1 MALCGR
7 RKVELYAT
15 FRSEREEWVQGMV
28 QAGLGFAFMPEHSVT
43 LPGVLVAS
51 ARRPGSRACRACGG
65 GPGTGAPAGGQAVS
79 REPRP
84 RYGDRRR
91 PMNLPVN
98 PPLAVLLGAL
108 LAGPVCSQSYPTR
121 ALRIVVPSSAG
132 SGADFT
138 ARLISQPLSERLG
151 QQVVVENRAGAST
164 MIGTEQVVKSAPDG
178 YTVLLGVGTMA
189 TVPAMYRKAPYDAQ
203 RDLAAITQ
211 LVSVAN
217 VLVVHPS
224 LPAKSVK
231 ELVALAR
238 ARPGEIAF
246 ASSGTGTLPHLS
258 MELLLVMTGTK
269 MLHVPYKGP
278 GPGLLD
284 LVAGRVSA
292 MTTSTAA
299 ALPHVRSGRL
309 RLLGV
314 TAARRIPAVPE
325 APTIAEAGVPGYES
339 SNWWGLLVPAGTPGD
354 IVARLQQ
361 GSGCWSWPCRSSG
374 SAASARV

>member
-1 MALCGR
+1 MGSSNDDGERRRSTFPVTGR
-7 RKVELYAT
+7 RWLAVCV
-15 FRSEREEWVQGMV
+15 S
-28 QAGLGFAFMPEHSVT
+28 T
-43 LPGVLVAS
+43 LSG
-51 ARRPGSRACRACGG
+51 
-65 GPGTGAPAGGQAVS
+65 
-79 REPRP
+79 
-84 RYGDRRR
+84 
-91 PMNLPVN
+91 
-98 PPLAVLLGAL
+98 LAVLAAEAC
-108 LAGPVCSQSYPTR
+108 LAQTQYPAR

-138 ARLISQPLSERLG
+138 ARLIAQPLAERLG

-164 MIGTEQVVKSAPDG
+164 MIGTEHVAKSAPDG

-189 TVPAMYRKAPYDAQ
+189 TVPAMYRKVPYDAQ
-203 RDLAAITQ
+203 RDLAPITQ
-211 LVSVAN
+211 LASVPN

-224 LPAKSVK
+224 LPARSVK
-231 ELVALAR
+231 EFVALAR

-299 ALPHVRSGRL
+299 AIPHVRSGRL

-314 TAARRIPAVPE
+314 TAARRIPAAPE

-339 SNWWGLLVPAGTPGD
+339 ANWWGLLVPAGTPVD
-354 IVARLQQ
+354 IIARLNKEAHAVMAMPLVRERCEREGMTVVTGTPQEF
-361 GSGCWSWPCRSSG
+361 STHIRTEIEKWAKIVK
-374 SAASARV
+374 SAGIQPE

>member
-1 MALCGR
+1 MKR
-7 RKVELYAT
+7 R
-15 FRSEREEWVQGMV
+15 
-28 QAGLGFAFMPEHSVT
+28 P
-43 LPGVLVAS
+43 
-51 ARRPGSRACRACGG
+51 ARRIS
-65 GPGTGAPAGGQAVS
+65 T
-79 REPRP
+79 
-84 RYGDRRR
+84 
-91 PMNLPVN
+91 
-98 PPLAVLLGAL
+98 AVLILTGVIA
-108 LAGPVCSQSYPTR
+108 ADAMGQGYPNRT
-121 ALRIVVPSSAG
+121 LRIIVPSSAG

-138 ARLISQPLSERLG
+138 ARLVSQPLGERLG
-151 QQVVVENRAGAST
+151 QQIVVENRAGAST
-164 MIGTEQVVKSAPDG
+164 MLGTDHVAKSAPDG

-189 TVPAMYRKAPYDAQ
+189 TVPAMYRKVPYDAQ
-203 RDLAAITQ
+203 RDLAPITQ
-211 LVSVAN
+211 VASVPN

-224 LPAKSVK
+224 LPARSVK
-231 ELVALAR
+231 EFVALAR

-292 MTTSTAA
+292 MTTSMAA

-314 TAARRIPAVPE
+314 TSARRIPAVPD

-339 SNWWGLLVPAGTPGD
+339 ANWWGLLVPTGTPGD
-354 IVARLQQ
+354 IIARLNREATAVMATPFVRERCEREGMTVVTGTPQEFAAHIRTEIEKW
-361 GSGCWSWPCRSSG
+361 GKIVK
-374 SAASARV
+374 SAGIQPE

>member
-1 MALCGR
+1 MVTNKGKVRRSRDESPVSRHSYPVTRTPSPISRHLVCVLAL
-7 RKVELYAT
+7 L
-15 FRSEREEWVQGMV
+15 
-28 QAGLGFAFMPEHSVT
+28 L
-43 LPGVLVAS
+43 
-51 ARRPGSRACRACGG
+51 
-65 GPGTGAPAGGQAVS
+65 APAMLQA
-79 REPRP
+79 
-84 RYGDRRR
+84 
-91 PMNLPVN
+91 
-98 PPLAVLLGAL
+98 
-108 LAGPVCSQSYPTR
+108 QTYPAR
-121 ALRIVVPSSAG
+121 AIRLIVPSSAG

-138 ARLISQPLSERLG
+138 ARLIAQPLSERLG
-151 QQVVVENRAGAST
+151 QQVAVDNRAGAST
-164 MIGTEQVVKSAPDG
+164 MIGTELVAKSAPDG

-189 TVPAMYRKAPYDAQ
+189 TVPAMYRKVPYDVQ
-203 RDLAAITQ
+203 RDLVPIAQ

-269 MLHVPYKGP
+269 MLHVAYKGP

-314 TAARRIPAVPE
+314 TAARRIPAVPD

-339 SNWWGLLVPAGTPGD
+339 ANWWGLLVPAGTAGEIITRLNREAVAIMAIPSIRERCEREGMT
-354 IVARLQQ
+354 IVTGTPQEFAAHIRTEIEK
-361 GSGCWSWPCRSSG
+361 WSKIVKRAGIQPE
-374 SAASARV
+374 